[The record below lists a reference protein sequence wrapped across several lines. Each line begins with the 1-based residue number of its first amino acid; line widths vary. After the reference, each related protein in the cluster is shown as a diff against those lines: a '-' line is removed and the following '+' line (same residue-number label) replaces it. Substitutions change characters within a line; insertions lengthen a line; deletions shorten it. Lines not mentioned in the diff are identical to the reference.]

1 MVDRVKHQGVYRY
14 MRLVQSRVCALIV
27 PLLLLAACGSPHS
40 SRLMTSSSLA
50 GSVTGDSSDRR
61 VLAGEWDYEE
71 MAVVLLTLDEA
82 GNGTYGW
89 KKGQFRTVALN
100 GLHWEGIWLQEEND
114 REGLFVV
121 ELSPDLSEGDGRWW
135 YTRIGDDRAPTAK
148 GGTFHLTR
156 RISSVAASDTPPAP

>member
-1 MVDRVKHQGVYRY
+1 

-27 PLLLLAACGSPHS
+27 TSLMLVACSSPSS

-50 GSVTGDSSDRR
+50 GSATRDLGDRR

-71 MAVVLLTLDEA
+71 LAVVLLTLDEA

-89 KKGQFRTVALN
+89 KKGQLRTVTLN
-100 GLHWEGIWLQEEND
+100 GLHWEGTWLQEEND
-114 REGLFVV
+114 REGNFVV
-121 ELSPDLSEGDGRWW
+121 ELSPDLSEGVGRWW

-148 GGTFHLTR
+148 GGTFHLSR
-156 RISSVAASDTPPAP
+156 RTSSLTAGDTPPAP